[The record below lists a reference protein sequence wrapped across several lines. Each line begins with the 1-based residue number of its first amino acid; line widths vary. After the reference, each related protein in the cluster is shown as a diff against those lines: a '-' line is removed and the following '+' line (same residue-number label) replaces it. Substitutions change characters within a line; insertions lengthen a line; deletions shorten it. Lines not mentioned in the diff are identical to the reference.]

1 MDDQQT
7 TPFPRRSERREAER
21 YGPAAIRVEDTE
33 PYLGLQYVARLFK
46 IAAVVV
52 LVALVAEVIAG
63 LVLQGIEAL
72 FPLFSEVIRG
82 VVLMAILWGV
92 GDLTLLLIDIGH
104 DVRASRVL
112 LGRLS
117 ARLGSGGE
125 APRGPAPGSPTPPR
139 PGGESVGA

>member
-1 MDDQQT
+1 MEE
-7 TPFPRRSERREAER
+7 RRASESWRPERRETDR
-21 YGPAAIRVEDTE
+21 YGPAAIRAEDTE

-63 LVLQGIEAL
+63 LALQGVEAL
-72 FPLFSEVIRG
+72 LPLFSEVIRG
-82 VVLMAILWGV
+82 IVLMAILWGV

-117 ARLGSGGE
+117 ARVGSGAE
-125 APRGPAPGSPTPPR
+125 ASRSPGPTPPGER
-139 PGGESVGA
+139 PPRAP